1 MIRYQLFILTHL
13 GPVIAGLSVWVEAD
27 AAGGELVSTT
37 CGASG
42 LLRDEDNGV
51 GDKKDG
57 SIPASEW
64 ALLALGT
71 PYNTKRHCSHKHF
84 SSFLFKDVFR
94 QSYEN
99 FQHLNLH
106 IVYSTEQVSE
116 K

>member
-13 GPVIAGLSVWVEAD
+13 GPVIAGLSVWVD

-42 LLRDEDNGV
+42 LLIDEDNGV
-51 GDKKDG
+51 GDKEDG

-71 PYNTKRHCSHKHF
+71 PYNTKHVTVPTSISVVFCLKMYSGNPTKTF
-84 SSFLFKDVFR
+84 S
-94 QSYEN
+94 
-99 FQHLNLH
+99 
-106 IVYSTEQVSE
+106 I
-116 K
+116 

>member
-13 GPVIAGLSVWVEAD
+13 GPVIAGLSVRGEAD

-51 GDKKDG
+51 GDKEDG

-64 ALLALGT
+64 ELLALGT
-71 PYNTKRHCSHKHF
+71 PYNTKNVTVPTSISVVFCLKIYSGNPTKTF
-84 SSFLFKDVFR
+84 S
-94 QSYEN
+94 
-99 FQHLNLH
+99 
-106 IVYSTEQVSE
+106 I
-116 K
+116 

>member
-27 AAGGELVSTT
+27 AAGGEPVSTT

-51 GDKKDG
+51 GDKEDG

-71 PYNTKRHCSHKHF
+71 PYNTKHVTVPTSISVVFCLKMYSGNPMKTF
-84 SSFLFKDVFR
+84 S
-94 QSYEN
+94 
-99 FQHLNLH
+99 
-106 IVYSTEQVSE
+106 I
-116 K
+116 